1 MLDAY
6 NDPSSLFSLAEARP
20 GIVLPILS
28 NILVLVT
35 STDVIH
41 RWAIPRLGVKADCNP
56 GRLNSLW
63 LMSHYPMLALRNC
76 FELCGAYHSRIPIKV
91 EFSTPAL
98 FVNWC
103 KNGLF
108 QGRLFKTPNL

>member
-1 MLDAY
+1 
-6 NDPSSLFSLAEARP
+6 
-20 GIVLPILS
+20 
-28 NILVLVT
+28 
-35 STDVIH
+35 
-41 RWAIPRLGVKADCNP
+41 
-56 GRLNSLW
+56 
-63 LMSHYPMLALRNC
+63 MSHYPMLALRNC
-76 FELCGAYHSRIPIKV
+76 FELCGAYHSSIPIKV